1 MAYSKV
7 DDMKTYVIK
16 MKINCE
22 CDGCQGKLEGYRNIL
37 GVKSVDV
44 DDEEKKV
51 TISIIGD
58 PKKVVEKLKKQKKTF
73 ELIEQTLPIK
83 KQEMQ
88 IVLQNPVPEIKKQE
102 MQIVLQNPVPE
113 IHDRRVVAQQ
123 PALEIDKSIVKKTQG
138 CCPKHGYKL
147 EKKSYN
153 KRFTCDGCKEKGC
166 GSGYR
171 CEHCD
176 YELHEECMSLEHSIS
191 PEIFP
196 RSTFEF
202 CHQPSSTHPRSCD
215 ACGNYI
221 KGYLYACNARNLALH
236 PCCSNLKANLCI
248 GGMDFILHNKVSSSS
263 KCKRCNQKT
272 PKTRNPCC
280 SYVST
285 CNKYHFHVYCIT
297 QMVHEA
303 WTNGDIDGSTDDFA
317 MTLEKMDLKP
327 VETKNRNSG
336 SGGNNIWRTISIFI
350 STIAACLL
358 GDPTGVLVPLFLG
371 FFIKSIPKL
380 LPKLD

>member
-16 MKINCE
+16 MNIHCKCY
-22 CDGCQGKLEGYRNIL
+22 GCQDKLEGYRKIL
-37 GVKSVDV
+37 GVESVDV
-44 DDEEKKV
+44 DDKEKQV

-58 PKKVVEKLKKQKKTF
+58 PKKVIEMLEKQKKAF
-73 ELIEQTLPIK
+73 ELFEQTSPIK
-83 KQEMQ
+83 NQEMQ
-88 IVLQNPVPEIKKQE
+88 IVLH
-102 MQIVLQNPVPE
+102 NPVPE
-113 IHDRRVVAQQ
+113 IHDRRMVDQQ
-123 PALEIDKSIVKKTQG
+123 PALEIDKSFVKKTQG

-153 KRFTCDGCKEKGC
+153 KRFTCDGCKQKGF

-176 YELHEECMSLEHSIS
+176 YELHEECMFPEHSIS

-196 RSTFEF
+196 RFIFEF
-202 CHQPSSTHPRSCD
+202 CHQPSSTHSRSCD

-221 KGYLYACNARNLALH
+221 EGYFYACDARNLALH

-248 GGMDFILHNKVSSSS
+248 SGMDFILHNKVSSSS

-272 PKTRNPCC
+272 PLGTKTRNPGC

-285 CNKYHFHVYCIT
+285 CKKYNFHVYCIT

-303 WTNGDIDGSTDDFA
+303 WMNGDIDGSTDDFA
-317 MTLEKMDLKP
+317 MALEKMDLKP
-327 VETKNRNSG
+327 VETKTRNGG
-336 SGGNNIWRTISIFI
+336 SGGNNIWTTISIFI
-350 STIAACLL
+350 CTIAACLL
-358 GDPTGVLVPLFLG
+358 GNPTAVLVPLFLG

>member
-16 MKINCE
+16 MNIHCE
-22 CDGCQGKLEGYRNIL
+22 CYGCQDKLEGYRKIL

-51 TISIIGD
+51 TILIIGD
-58 PKKVVEKLKKQKKTF
+58 PKKVIKKLEEQKKAF
-73 ELIEQTLPIK
+73 ELFEQTSPIK
-83 KQEMQ
+83 
-88 IVLQNPVPEIKKQE
+88 NRE

-113 IHDRRVVAQQ
+113 IHDRRMVAQQ

-153 KRFTCDGCKEKGC
+153 KRFTCDGCKQKGC

-171 CEHCD
+171 CKHCD
-176 YELHEECMSLEHSIS
+176 YELHEECMSPKHSIS
-191 PEIFP
+191 LEIFP
-196 RSTFEF
+196 GSVFEF
-202 CHQPSSTHPRSCD
+202 CHQPSSTHSRSCD
-215 ACGNYI
+215 ACGSYI
-221 KGYLYACNARNLALH
+221 KGYFYACNARNLALH

-248 GGMDFILHNKVSSSS
+248 SGMDFILHDNKVSSSS
-263 KCKRCNQKT
+263 KCKKCNQKT
-272 PKTRNPCC
+272 PLGTKTPNAGC
-280 SYVST
+280 SYVSR

-303 WTNGDIDGSTDDFA
+303 WTNGDNDGSTNDFA
-317 MTLEKMDLKP
+317 MTLEKMDLKS
-327 VETKNRNSG
+327 VETKNRNGG

-358 GDPTGVLVPLFLG
+358 GDPTGVLVPLFVG

-380 LPKLD
+380 LPK